1 MKTFIISLLTLLY
14 LGVNAQVNAGAV
26 LCVNPEC
33 PITFRA
39 TDTAKVAVRI
49 LTSDGY
55 AKTVWSQPVGQGLV
69 IKDTM
74 IWVTNLMGYEGFSLI
89 GAQPGNYTATATVTS
104 STGNVM
110 SVPVTFTILPPV
122 PACPPAPTI
131 TGLTITLFGMTIPI
145 PPGAGTHVSLS
156 NGVTVTY

>member
-14 LGVNAQVNAGAV
+14 LGVNAQTNAGAA

-55 AKTVWSQPVGQGLV
+55 AKTVWSQPAGQNLV

-89 GAQPGNYTATATVTS
+89 GQQPGNYTATATVTS

-110 SVPVTFTILPPV
+110 SVPVTFTILAAI
-122 PACPPAPTI
+122 PACPAPRMI
-131 TGLTITLFGMTIPI
+131 AMLQVNFFGTWIPV
-145 PPGAGTHVSLS
+145 PVNS
-156 NGVTVTY
+156 NTVKVVYSDGSTQ